1 MATPLASC
9 PVLVL
14 SKRDVESLLDPDEL
28 RAAVAT
34 ALADLS
40 AGRASMPTR
49 IAAMVADRDALL
61 AAMPAYLP
69 AAGAL
74 TTKLVSL
81 FPRNTDR
88 PTHQAVIVAFDPA
101 TGTPE
106 ALMDGE
112 AITAARTA
120 AASAL
125 ATDLLARKDA
135 ERLVVIGTGVQAHAH
150 LRAVSRVRRFRS
162 VHVAGRDA
170 EKARALALT
179 FAHTVHQ
186 NGGPNEAKGDI
197 GAHASIEQAVRE
209 ADVVCACT
217 HSPDPVVRR
226 AWLQPG
232 THVNSVGYNTAGR
245 EVDAETVKAALVVVE
260 SRAAALA
267 PPPGGSNDLQWPI
280 RDGLIGADHVHAEL
294 GEIVSG
300 TRPGRRDDAQITLY
314 KSVGVAVEDAAA
326 AALVLRLA
334 RQRGLGR
341 EVGL

>member
-1 MATPLASC
+1 
-9 PVLVL
+9 VLVL
-14 SKRDVESLLDPDEL
+14 DKREVESLLDADAL
-28 RAAVAT
+28 RAAVSA

-49 IAAMVADRDALL
+49 IAALIPEQDALL
-61 AAMPAYLP
+61 AVMPAYLP
-69 AAGAL
+69 GAGAL

-88 PTHQAVIVAFDPA
+88 PTHQAVIVAFDPL
-101 TGTPE
+101 TGSPA

-120 AASAL
+120 AGSAL
-125 ATDLLARKDA
+125 ATDLLARPDA
-135 ERLVVIGTGVQAHAH
+135 STLAVLGAGVQARAH
-150 LRAVSRVRRFRS
+150 LRALPRVRQFREI
-162 VHVAGRDA
+162 VIAARDMA
-170 EKARALALT
+170 KGSALASEIATELGLRARAAS
-179 FAHTVHQ
+179 FA
-186 NGGPNEAKGDI
+186 E
-197 GAHASIEQAVRE
+197 AVRA

-217 HSPDPVVRR
+217 HSAEPVVRR
-226 AWLQPG
+226 EWLRAG

-245 EVDAETVKAALVVVE
+245 EVDGETVAAALVVVE

-280 RDGLIGADHVHAEL
+280 RDGLINATHIHAEV
-294 GEIVSG
+294 GELVSG
-300 TRPGRRDDAQITLY
+300 ARPGRENASQLTLY

-334 RQRGLGR
+334 RERG
-341 EVGL
+341 VGKDITI